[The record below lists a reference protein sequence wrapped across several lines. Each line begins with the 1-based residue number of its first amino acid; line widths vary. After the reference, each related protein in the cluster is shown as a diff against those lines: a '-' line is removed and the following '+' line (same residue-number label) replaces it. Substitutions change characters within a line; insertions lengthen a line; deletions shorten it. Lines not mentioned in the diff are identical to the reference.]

1 MRVGNLLVRSLSPRV
16 ENVWVRTPQ
25 VGNMVWHVF
34 ETSRSEKSQYFVD
47 NYCYTWITSS
57 LAFTNYQPCRYVV
70 SVDNNID
77 KVLLI
82 STGFDNLKITTV
94 VCWYTPWRYYFWLI
108 SPWQRKRDGVG
119 FMDKNLNLFGPT
131 LLMCLFLLDTLSD
144 VILTWTSDGLEGIFI
159 LVKQGWTTLPPECG
173 FRMTWTSWKK
183 LTLTCHQSVVSRC
196 LDRIGKRLLLV

>member
-1 MRVGNLLVRSLSPRV
+1 MGKPGSHTNGGHTGEGAKTKRPGLPGRSLSPRV

-57 LAFTNYQPCRYVV
+57 LSFTNYQPCRYVV
-70 SVDNNID
+70 SVD

-82 STGFDNLKITTV
+82 SNGFDNLKITTV

-108 SPWQRKRDGVG
+108 SPWQRKRDDVG
-119 FMDKNLNLFGPT
+119 FMDKNLNLFDPT

-144 VILTWTSDGLEGIFI
+144 DFV
-159 LVKQGWTTLPPECG
+159 
-173 FRMTWTSWKK
+173 
-183 LTLTCHQSVVSRC
+183 C
-196 LDRIGKRLLLV
+196 LYCCLLWMDKTKDKDKEKTEDK